1 MIELKIGSSD
11 LANFVSQFL
20 KKSQKFPIIRC
31 CRKLIGESPIVYFP
45 ERGKGLIWPF
55 RSKHMTSVVVVGT
68 QWGDEGKGKI
78 TDFLSQDAEVIA
90 RYQGGDNAGH
100 TIVIDGKK
108 FKLHLIPSGIFFPEK
123 ISVIGNG
130 VVINPKSLVTE
141 LDYLHQEGVKTDSLR
156 ISDRAHVILP
166 YHIKLDQLQEAA
178 KGDNKI
184 GTTNKGIGP
193 AYMDKAARVG
203 IRIADLLDKDIFAQ
217 RLKANLAEKNRLFEK
232 MYECQPLVFDEIF
245 EEYYQY
251 GQTIKDYVT
260 DTSVILNDA
269 LDAGKRV
276 LFEGAQGVML
286 DIDQG
291 TYPFVTSSN
300 PVAGGV
306 TIGSGVGPS
315 KINKVV
321 GVCKAYTSRVGDGPF
336 PTELNDETGN
346 RIREVGHEYGTTT
359 GRPRRVG
366 WFDSVVMRHSRRV
379 SGITNLSL
387 NSIDV
392 LSGLPTVKI
401 CVAYDLDG
409 KRIDHYPASLEQLK
423 RCQPIYEELPGWQED
438 ITGCRSLDELPE
450 AARNYVRRVG
460 ELVGVRISTFSVGPD
475 RDQTNI
481 LDSVWANI

>member
-1 MIELKIGSSD
+1 
-11 LANFVSQFL
+11 
-20 KKSQKFPIIRC
+20 
-31 CRKLIGESPIVYFP
+31 
-45 ERGKGLIWPF
+45 
-55 RSKHMTSVVVVGT
+55 MTSVVVVGT

-130 VVINPKSLVTE
+130 VVVNPKSLVKE
-141 LDYLHQEGVKTDSLR
+141 LEYLHAEGVSTDSLR
-156 ISDRAHVILP
+156 VSDRAHVILP

-203 IRIADLLDKDIFAQ
+203 IRIADLLDREVFAE
-217 RLKANLAEKNRLFEK
+217 RLKTNLAEKNRLFTK
-232 MYECQPLVFDEIF
+232 MYGSEGLSFDDIF
-245 EEYYQY
+245 EEYYAY
-251 GQTIKDYVT
+251 GQQIKQYVT

-336 PTELNDETGN
+336 PTELSDEVGE

-387 NSIDV
+387 NCIDV
-392 LSGLPTVKI
+392 LSGLDTVKI

-409 KRIDHYPASLEQLK
+409 KRIDYYPASLEQLK
-423 RCQPIYEELPGWQED
+423 RCKPIYEELPGWEED
-438 ITGCRSLDELPE
+438 ITGYRSLDELPE
-450 AARNYVRRVG
+450 NARNYVRRVG

-475 RDQTNI
+475 REQTNI
-481 LDSVWANI
+481 LESVWSNI

>member
-1 MIELKIGSSD
+1 
-11 LANFVSQFL
+11 
-20 KKSQKFPIIRC
+20 
-31 CRKLIGESPIVYFP
+31 
-45 ERGKGLIWPF
+45 
-55 RSKHMTSVVVVGT
+55 MTSVVVVGT

-78 TDFLSQDAEVIA
+78 TDFLSANAEVIA

-130 VVINPKSLVTE
+130 VVINPKSLVKE
-141 LDYLHQEGVKTDSLR
+141 LAYLHEEGVTTDSLR

-166 YHIKLDQLQEAA
+166 YHIELDRLQEES

-184 GTTNKGIGP
+184 GTTIKGIGP
-193 AYMDKAARVG
+193 AYMAARVG
-203 IRIADLLDKDIFAQ
+203 IRIADLLDRDVFAE
-217 RLKANLAEKNRLFEK
+217 RLRINLEEKNRQFTKL
-232 MYECQPLVFDEIF
+232 YEAEALSFDDIF
-245 EEYYQY
+245 EEYYEY
-251 GQTIKDYVT
+251 GQQIKQYVT

-269 LDAGKRV
+269 LDNGKRV

-315 KINKVV
+315 KIDKVV

-336 PTELNDETGN
+336 PTELFDEVGD

-392 LSGLPTVKI
+392 LSGLDTVKI

-409 KRIDHYPASLEQLK
+409 ERIDHYPASLEQLK
-423 RCQPIYEELPGWQED
+423 RCKPIYEELPGWSED
-438 ITGCRSLDELPE
+438 ITGVRHLDELPE
-450 AARNYVRRVG
+450 NARNYVRRVG

-481 LDSVWANI
+481 LESVWSSL

>member
-1 MIELKIGSSD
+1 MFF
-11 LANFVSQFL
+11 N
-20 KKSQKFPIIRC
+20 
-31 CRKLIGESPIVYFP
+31 
-45 ERGKGLIWPF
+45 
-55 RSKHMTSVVVVGT
+55 
-68 QWGDEGKGKI
+68 
-78 TDFLSQDAEVIA
+78 
-90 RYQGGDNAGH
+90 
-100 TIVIDGKK
+100 
-108 FKLHLIPSGIFFPEK
+108 LIPSGIFFPEK

-130 VVINPKSLVTE
+130 VVVNPKSLVKE
-141 LDYLHQEGVKTDSLR
+141 LAYLHEEGVSTDSLR

-166 YHIKLDQLQEAA
+166 YHIELDRLQEES

-184 GTTNKGIGP
+184 GTTIKGIGP

-203 IRIADLLDKDIFAQ
+203 IRIADLLDRDVFAE
-217 RLKANLAEKNRLFEK
+217 RLRINLEEKNRQFTKL
-232 MYECQPLVFDEIF
+232 YEAEALSFDDIF
-245 EEYYQY
+245 EEYYEY
-251 GQTIKDYVT
+251 GQQIKQYVT

-269 LDAGKRV
+269 LDNGKRV

-315 KINKVV
+315 KIDKVV

-336 PTELNDETGN
+336 PTELFDEVGE

-392 LSGLPTVKI
+392 LSGLDTVKI

-409 KRIDHYPASLEQLK
+409 QRIDHYPASLEQLK
-423 RCQPIYEELPGWQED
+423 RCKPIYEELPGWSED
-438 ITGCRSLDELPE
+438 ITGVRSLEDLPE
-450 AARNYVRRVG
+450 NARNYVRRVS
-460 ELVGVRISTFSVGPD
+460 ELVGDPP
-475 RDQTNI
+475 
-481 LDSVWANI
+481 